1 MMTRILLAVAAAL
14 VVLII
19 LSPGKHPVSEP
30 IQPVADS
37 TLFEDGNTPEQ
48 ASTRRAPRVAPLPGA
63 LEQAPSGT
71 PFLDMQA
78 RLAIRRRI
86 EREGAAVY
94 LDSMLATTD
103 STLVRWPDRGGA
115 PLRVAFVGDTTLA
128 DWKDGLLD
136 IARSGMRA
144 WASNQANISLV
155 EVDTSETADIEVT
168 FVTFVSGENE
178 LGVTNLEWNS
188 AGEARRAAIQV
199 GLRADSAS
207 GLLPDGELRRV
218 AVHEFGHALGL
229 PHSTIR
235 DDIMH
240 PSSRASAPSRRDHAT
255 LRLLYAVPPGSLR
268 VD

>member
-1 MMTRILLAVAAAL
+1 MITRILVAVAAAL
-14 VVLII
+14 VALIL
-19 LSPGKHPVSEP
+19 LSPGERPAREP
-30 IQPVADS
+30 IQPVADAE
-37 TLFEDGNTPEQ
+37 LFEDGSDAVQGP
-48 ASTRRAPRVAPLPGA
+48 TRRAPRVAPLPGA

-86 EREGAAVY
+86 EREGDAVY
-94 LDSMLATTD
+94 IDSMFVSTD

-115 PLRVAFVGDTTLA
+115 PLRVAFKSDTTLA
-128 DWKDGLLD
+128 DWKPGLID
-136 IARSGMRA
+136 IARNGMRA
-144 WASNQANISLV
+144 WLSNQANIALV
-155 EVDTSETADIEVT
+155 EVDTSETADIEVS

-178 LGVTNLEWNS
+178 LGVTHLEWNS
-188 AGEARRAAIQV
+188 EGEARRATIRL

-207 GLLPDGELRRV
+207 GLLPESEVRRV

-240 PSSRASAPSRRDHAT
+240 SSSRASAPSRRDHAT